1 MQEDIG
7 FIILR
12 STFQSELKKESRFF
26 FFFRI
31 SAPNQVPCTKT
42 YIYCM
47 PRKPTIFVLLHMQKI
62 PNSIVHDIKPARRSV
77 LVVSILIRAFGGKI
91 VFTWR
96 HGRHIGVQNNATV
109 AILVFQENPVGIKLF
124 SHAKTFFSFKKFAQL
139 PITRVKIYKCAYVCN
154 YLLICLFIYCRNLPK
169 IKKGKTKWSK

>member
-1 MQEDIG
+1 MQE
-7 FIILR
+7 ILVSLFYEAR
-12 STFQSELKKESRFF
+12 FRVNFKKSAGF

-31 SAPNQVPCTKT
+31 YAPNQVPCTNT

-47 PRKPTIFVLLHMQKI
+47 PEKPTIFVLLHMQKI

-109 AILVFQENPVGIKLF
+109 AILVF
-124 SHAKTFFSFKKFAQL
+124 
-139 PITRVKIYKCAYVCN
+139 
-154 YLLICLFIYCRNLPK
+154 
-169 IKKGKTKWSK
+169 

>member
-26 FFFRI
+26 FFFPI

-47 PRKPTIFVLLHMQKI
+47 PRKLTIFVLLHMQKI
-62 PNSIVHDIKPARRSV
+62 PNSIVHDIKPAQRSV

-96 HGRHIGVQNNATV
+96 HGRHTGVQNNATV
-109 AILVFQENPVGIKLF
+109 AILVF
-124 SHAKTFFSFKKFAQL
+124 
-139 PITRVKIYKCAYVCN
+139 
-154 YLLICLFIYCRNLPK
+154 
-169 IKKGKTKWSK
+169 